1 MKRLKRQAGQGSS
14 LKNYY
19 TKTQIDSQQ
28 AAQDAAIALKSNSAD
43 LATVATSGD
52 YDDLSNKPIIP
63 TVPTNVSAFTNDA
76 GYLTQHQSLANYYT
90 KTETDNKIDDKID
103 AYVEENIYT
112 ATETNAIFQQKIDAQ
127 HKLSS
132 DLVDDTN
139 KTNKFVT
146 TEEKAAWNAKSDF
159 SGSYNDLTNKPH
171 IPNDQVQADW
181 NQTGTSELDYIK
193 NKPTNVSAFNN
204 DAGYL
209 TQHQSLD
216 NYYNKAQVDA
226 FELEQ
231 NTAIAAKA
239 PQATTYTKTE
249 VDNLVS
255 PKANLSDLAK
265 VATSGS
271 YNDLLNKPHI
281 PNDQVQA
288 DWNQTGISENHY

>member
-1 MKRLKRQAGQGSS
+1 MENEKHSIDIEGKADKSDTYTKTEVDDIISQVQAGQGSS

-28 AAQDAAIALKSNSAD
+28 AAQDAAIALKANSAD

-52 YDDLSNKPIIP
+52 YEDLSNKPTIP

-112 ATETNAIFQQKIDAQ
+112 ATETNAIFQQKIDAK

-139 KTNKFVT
+139 NTNKFVT

-181 NQTGTSELDYIK
+181 NQTGTSEVDYIK

-204 DAGYL
+204 DAAWNPLHSIGMLWGMLHEIHCINHAAWNPLHSIMLHKIHCIQSGCIL
-209 TQHQSLD
+209 TLCMD
-216 NYYNKAQVDA
+216 Y
-226 FELEQ
+226 
-231 NTAIAAKA
+231 TAA
-239 PQATTYTKTE
+239 
-249 VDNLVS
+249 
-255 PKANLSDLAK
+255 
-265 VATSGS
+265 
-271 YNDLLNKPHI
+271 
-281 PNDQVQA
+281 
-288 DWNQTGISENHY
+288 